1 MLQVRAL
8 GQKHCGGLFLL
19 ADELIKFSRL
29 HSQIA
34 LSVSEMLP
42 INMAMLFSEEAK
54 RLASTTATPD
64 PGGPQKLAPSYQALM
79 TSPWKVSTLFELSD
93 ADFL

>member
-1 MLQVRAL
+1 MKTLN
-8 GQKHCGGLFLL
+8 QKHYGGLFLL
-19 ADELIKFSRL
+19 ADELIKFKRL

-42 INMAMLFSEEAK
+42 INMAMLFSDEAK

-64 PGGPQKLAPSYQALM
+64 SGGPQKLAPSYQALM
-79 TSPWKVSTLFELSD
+79 TSPWKVGRPLRTSALQ
-93 ADFL
+93 AMW